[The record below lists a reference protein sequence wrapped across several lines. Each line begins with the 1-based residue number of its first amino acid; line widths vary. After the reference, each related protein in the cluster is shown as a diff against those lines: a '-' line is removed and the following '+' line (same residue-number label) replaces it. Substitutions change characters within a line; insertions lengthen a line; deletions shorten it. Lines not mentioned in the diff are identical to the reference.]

1 MLKVRQRGP
10 RRKHR
15 LEGFVAG
22 RRVRLSLGTRNHEA
36 AVRLAGKI
44 ESAVVEGSE
53 SKLWPEIENLL
64 PGSSFC
70 KLAEIVGYTP
80 ATKAGHRTWESLR
93 ESFEIHCRHRI
104 ARRKLRESTWV
115 RYQHTLKEFEK
126 FLEQRGITV
135 LKAISRRAIED
146 FKAWRLDRILAR
158 KHSKG
163 GGGLDL
169 DLAVLHRLFA
179 YAVEQE
185 MVERNPVKLEGKPG
199 ARPERGAQPFST
211 EELGQLREAA
221 GEDLLIFLLLR
232 WTGLRGSDAVTL
244 QWKEIDWKDKGINRL
259 TQKRLKSVW
268 IPLHPELHFVLDVE
282 RQERQPDGDEYILR
296 NPATGKPL
304 TRPRLYERI
313 RALGRR
319 AGVENAHP
327 HRFRDTFAVD
337 LLLKGLSPYDVAK
350 ILGDTIH
357 TIETHYAP
365 FVRELRERARRFI
378 ENTEG
383 LEGPGTLW
391 AHLHQPRKG
400 IN

>member
-1 MLKVRQRGP
+1 MLKFRQRGP

-15 LEGFVAG
+15 LEGFIAG
-22 RRVRLSLGTRNHEA
+22 RRVRLSLGTRNYEA
-36 AVRLAGKI
+36 AVRLAGKV
-44 ESAVVEGSE
+44 ERAVVEGSE

-64 PGSSFC
+64 PSSSFRR
-70 KLAEIVGYTP
+70 LAEIIGYTP
-80 ATKAGHRTWESLR
+80 ATEAEDPTWESLR
-93 ESFEIHCRHRI
+93 QSFEVHCRHRI
-104 ARRKLRESTWV
+104 ARRKLRETSWV
-115 RYQHTLKEFEK
+115 RYQHTLKEFEE
-126 FLEQRGITV
+126 FLNQRGIAV
-135 LKAISRRAIED
+135 LKAVTRRAVED
-146 FKAWRLDRILAR
+146 FKAWRLERILAR

-169 DLAVLHRLFA
+169 DIAILHLLFA

-211 EELGQLREAA
+211 EELGRLRKVV

-244 QWKEIDWKDKGINRL
+244 RWKEVDWRDKGINRL
-259 TQKRLKSVW
+259 TQKRLKQVW
-268 IPLHPELHFVLDVE
+268 VPLHPELLFVLDVE
-282 RQERQPDGDEYILR
+282 RQRRQPEADDYILL

-313 RALGRR
+313 RALGDR
-319 AGVENAHP
+319 AGVIRVHP

-337 LLLKGLSPYDVAK
+337 MLLKGLSPYDVAK

-378 ENTEG
+378 ESEEG
-383 LEGPGTLW
+383 LEAPGTLS
-391 AHLHQPRKG
+391 AHYPAPKRSVQ
-400 IN
+400 

>member
-1 MLKVRQRGP
+1 VLKVRQRGP
-10 RRKHR
+10 RRKYR
-15 LEGFVAG
+15 LEGFAAG
-22 RRVRLSLGTRNHEA
+22 QRVRLSLGTRNYEA
-36 AVRLAGKI
+36 AVKLTGKI

-53 SKLWPEIENLL
+53 SKLWPEIQNLL
-64 PGSSFC
+64 PSSSFRR
-70 KLAEIVGYTP
+70 LAEIIGYTP
-80 ATKAGHRTWESLR
+80 ATEVEDPTWESLR
-93 ESFEIHCRHRI
+93 QSFEVHCRHRI

-115 RYQHTLKEFEK
+115 RYRHTLKEFEQ
-126 FLEQRGITV
+126 FLCQQEITT
-135 LKAISRRAIED
+135 LKAVTRRAVED
-146 FKAWRLDRILAR
+146 FKAWRLERILAK

-169 DLAVLHRLFA
+169 DLAILHRLFA

-199 ARPERGAQPFST
+199 ARPEHGAQPFST
-211 EELGQLREAA
+211 EELGQLREAV

-244 QWKEIDWKDKGINRL
+244 RWKEIDWKEKGINRL
-259 TQKRLKSVW
+259 TQKRLKRVW
-268 IPLHPELHFVLDVE
+268 IPLHPELLFVLDSE
-282 RQERQPDGDEYILR
+282 RQRLQPKGDEYILR
-296 NPATGKPL
+296 NPATGKSL
-304 TRPRLYERI
+304 TRPRLYERM
-313 RALGRR
+313 RALGRQ
-319 AGVENAHP
+319 AGVENVHP

-337 LLLKGLSPYDVAK
+337 MLLKGLSPYDVAK

-378 ENTEG
+378 ESEEG
-383 LEGPGTLW
+383 LEAPGTLW
-391 AHLHQPRKG
+391 AHLHPPRKA